1 MNLLAIDTSTEAS
14 TVALQVDGRR
24 AEQVVLERQH
34 AERLLGQV
42 SGLLAGQKME
52 LSDIDA
58 LVWGRG
64 PGMFTGLRIGAG
76 VVQGLAYAMDRP
88 VVCVSSL
95 AVLAQAYNNGEQNIL
110 AAIDARMGQVY
121 WAAYRPGGTG
131 VEALTEEQV
140 SDPSVVGTGLE
151 GSYIGTGSGW
161 DQYHSLLSMSL
172 GKHLEHWLPEQY
184 PSGDALL
191 SLGEELYRQGK
202 AVKAF
207 DALPVYVRDEV
218 AKKPVKR

>member
-1 MNLLAIDTSTEAS
+1 MNLLAIDTSTEAC
-14 TVALQVDGRR
+14 TVALQVNGKRV
-24 AEQVVLERQH
+24 EQVVLERQH

-42 SGLLAGQKME
+42 SELLAKQKIG
-52 LSDIDA
+52 LADIEA

-76 VVQGLAYAMDRP
+76 IVQGLAYAMDRP

-95 AVLAQAYNNGEQNIL
+95 AVLAQALNSENKKII

-121 WAAYRPGGTG
+121 WAAYKAGGAI
-131 VEALTEEQV
+131 VEEITEEQV
-140 SDPSVVGTGLE
+140 SDPSTVGAGLE
-151 GSYIGTGSGW
+151 GTYIGTGSGW
-161 DQYHSLLSMSL
+161 DQYHEQLSNSL
-172 GKHLEHWLPEQY
+172 GEHLERWIPGQY

-202 AVKAF
+202 AVKAYE
-207 DALPVYVRDEV
+207 ALPVYVRDEV
-218 AKKPVKR
+218 AKKSVER

>member
-1 MNLLAIDTSTEAS
+1 MNLLAIDTSTEAC
-14 TVALQVDGRR
+14 TVALQVNGRR
-24 AEQVVLERQH
+24 VEQVVLERQH

-42 SGLLAGQKME
+42 NELLAKQKTG

-76 VVQGLAYAMDRP
+76 IVQGLAYALDRP

-95 AVLAQAYNNGEQNIL
+95 AVLAQALQNENRKIL

-121 WAAYRPGGTG
+121 WATYQPGGAC
-131 VEALTEEQV
+131 VEEITAEQV
-140 SDPSVVGTGLE
+140 SDPSAIGAGLE
-151 GSYIGTGSGW
+151 GPYIGTGSGW
-161 DQYHSLLSMSL
+161 DQYHELLSGSL
-172 GKHLEHWLPEQY
+172 GTQLERWVPNQF
-184 PSGDALL
+184 PSGEALL
-191 SLGEELYRQGK
+191 SLGEELYQQGK

-218 AKKPVKR
+218 AKKSAER

>member
-1 MNLLAIDTSTEAS
+1 MNLLAIDTSTEAC
-14 TVALQVDGRR
+14 TVALQVNGKRV
-24 AEQVVLERQH
+24 EQVVLERQH

-42 SGLLAGQKME
+42 GELLARQKIG
-52 LSDIDA
+52 LSDIEA

-76 VVQGLAYAMDRP
+76 IVQGLAYAMDCP

-95 AVLAQAYNNGEQNIL
+95 AALAQALNSENKKIL
-110 AAIDARMGQVY
+110 TAIDARMGQVY
-121 WAAYRPGGTG
+121 WAAYQPGDAI
-131 VEALTEEQV
+131 VEEISGEQV
-140 SDPSVVGTGLE
+140 SDPSMVGTGLD
-151 GSYIGTGSGW
+151 GKYIGAGSGW
-161 DQYHSLLSMSL
+161 DQYHEQLSMSL
-172 GKHLEHWLPEQY
+172 GKHLERWIPGQY

-207 DALPVYVRDEV
+207 EALPVYVRDEV
-218 AKKPVKR
+218 AKKPVEQ

>member
-1 MNLLAIDTSTEAS
+1 MKLLAIDTSTEAC
-14 TVALQVDGRR
+14 TVALQVDGERF
-24 AEQVVLERQH
+24 EHVVLGRQH

-42 SGLLAGQKME
+42 NELLSQRKIV

-76 VVQGLAYAMDRP
+76 VIQGLAYAINRP

-95 AVLAQAYNNGEQNIL
+95 AVLAQAQKDNAGQIL

-121 WAAYRPGGTG
+121 WAAYRAGNAG

-140 SDPSVVGTGLE
+140 SDPSVVGKELE
-151 GSYIGTGSGW
+151 GLFIGTGSGW
-161 DQYHSLLSMSL
+161 DQHHEKLAASL
-172 GKHLEHWLPEQY
+172 GTKLDHWIPQQY
-184 PSGDALL
+184 PGGDALL
-191 SLGEELYRQGK
+191 SLGEQLLAEGK
-202 AVKAF
+202 AVPAF
-207 DALPVYVRDEV
+207 EALPVYVRDDV
-218 AKKPVKR
+218 ARKLIDR